1 MTTVETIRTAGTS
14 EEVKAVLLGSARVAD
29 MAEAY
34 QAVTGYSYSGQLRG
48 ISREE
53 IASNMA
59 SQIMTMK
66 GNGFFKALS
75 VEEKYE
81 ELKTLKELPRKL
93 CLCTMGELEAIAGI
107 LEIDEAE
114 YGNKSGYDKKRELES
129 QITVKLEVKRLEE
142 LKTAGSHEEMREMLK
157 MCDTSRLAEIAKM
170 VGSDFWE
177 RIAEAREEHSG
188 ADLIEWAIG
197 WIIERLGVGADPAP
211 AEDEGVETEM
221 ETAKET
227 AAPVEMEA
235 ENHAETE
242 TEAPAE
248 TAESVKAEIAFT
260 LEGHTAA
267 SLKNLVNTIYSRG
280 RLMSKATGGDFRVSD
295 KLVEELK
302 EYGSTVEEVLR
313 IIRSAGEDS
322 MNGLA
327 FEEDKVVFTG
337 FPATEDA
344 LKTRAYILLAAAIN
358 KSSLEQKRI
367 QAKKVD
373 ESNEKFAF
381 RVWLVRLGLNGA
393 ETKAERKTFYAN
405 LTGHTAFR
413 TKADEEKWYA
423 RRKAAASAVNADSE
437 EVSKEGMRA

>member
-114 YGNKSGYDKKRELES
+114 YANKSGYEKKSELES
-129 QITVKLEVKRLEE
+129 QITVKLEVKKLEE

-157 MCDTSRLAEIAKM
+157 ECDTSRLAEIARM

-188 ADLIEWAIG
+188 AELIDWAIK
-197 WIIERLGVGADPAP
+197 WILERLGVGADPAP

-235 ENHAETE
+235 ENHAET
-242 TEAPAE
+242 
-248 TAESVKAEIAFT
+248 AESVKAEIAFP

-437 EVSKEGMRA
+437 KVSKEGMRA

>member
-114 YGNKSGYDKKRELES
+114 YANKSGYDKKRELES

-188 ADLIEWAIG
+188 AELIDWAIG
-197 WIIERLGVGADPAP
+197 WILERLGVGAETAP
-211 AEDEGVETEM
+211 TEEEGGETEM
-221 ETAKET
+221 ETVNET

-260 LEGHTAA
+260 LEGHTAE
-267 SLKNLVNTIYSRG
+267 SLKNLVNTLYARG
-280 RLMSKATGGDFRVSD
+280 SLMSKATGGDFRVSEN
-295 KLVEELK
+295 LVEELK
-302 EYGSTVEEVLR
+302 EYGTTVEEVLR
-313 IIRSAGEDS
+313 IIKSAGEEWLH
-322 MNGLA
+322 GLA

-337 FPATEDA
+337 FPATDDA
-344 LKTRAYILLAAAIN
+344 VKTHAYILLATAIN
-358 KSSLEQKRI
+358 KTSIEQKRI

-381 RVWLVRLGLNGA
+381 RVWLVRLGLNGPEA
-393 ETKAERKTFYAN
+393 KAERKTFYAN

-413 TKADEEKWYA
+413 TKEDEEKWYA
-423 RRKAAASAVNADSE
+423 RRRAAASTSNTEAE
-437 EVSKEGMRA
+437 

>member
-1 MTTVETIRTAGTS
+1 MTTVETIRTAGTV
-14 EEVKAVLLGSARVAD
+14 EEIKAVLLGSARVTD

-34 QAVTGYSYSGQLRG
+34 QAVTGYSYGGQLRG

-93 CLCTMGELEAIAGI
+93 CLCTMAELEAIAGI

-114 YGNKSGYDKKRELES
+114 YANKSGYDKKRELES

-188 ADLIEWAIG
+188 ADLIDWAIG
-197 WIIERLGVGADPAP
+197 WILERLGVGAETAP
-211 AEDEGVETEM
+211 TEEEGGETEM
-221 ETAKET
+221 ETVNE
-227 AAPVEMEA
+227 AATP
-235 ENHAETE
+235 AETE
-242 TEAPAE
+242 AEEQTEE
-248 TAESVKAEIAFT
+248 TTMSMKPEIAFP
-260 LEGHTAA
+260 LEGHTAV

-280 RLMSKATGGDFRVSD
+280 SLMSKATDGNFRVSE

-302 EYGSTVEEVLR
+302 EYGTMAEEVLR
-313 IIRSAGEDS
+313 IIRSAGEDWL
-322 MNGLA
+322 NGLK

-337 FPATEDA
+337 FPATEDSV
-344 LKTRAYILLAAAIN
+344 KTRAYMLLAAAIN
-358 KSSLEQKRI
+358 QSSLEQKHI

-393 ETKAERKTFYAN
+393 DSKAERKTFYGN

-413 TKADEEKWYA
+413 TKEDEEKWYA
-423 RRKAAASAVNADSE
+423 WRRAAATTVSAEAVQA
-437 EVSKEGMRA
+437 